1 MNQKQ
6 VGLFAILAVFTL
18 SLTASFAGV
27 ADALTS
33 PALETIK
40 IHDPS
45 TRAER
50 DYMVNGDVTTFT
62 AVFAV
67 VKPANIDVRNVEILV
82 SSDTESVKGKLL
94 GNYENNRRII
104 SVMIDAV
111 DPASINAKIIG
122 FEI

>member
-33 PALETIK
+33 PTLETIK
-40 IHDPS
+40 IQESS
-45 TRAER
+45 TRSER
-50 DYMVNGDVTTFT
+50 DYIVNGDVTTFT
-62 AVFAV
+62 AVYAI
-67 VKPANIDVRNVEILV
+67 VKPANIDIRNVSV
-82 SSDTESVKGKLL
+82 VVTSDTESVEGKLI
-94 GNYENNRRII
+94 GGYDNKHRIV

-111 DPASINAKIIG
+111 DPASINARITG